1 MLAFVIWERC
11 QIVSKITLFCKT
23 IVLKHYARL
32 IRKHLCCNLFFE
44 KVVSTKSLTSLK
56 HFEFCFPVNFQNT
69 CFFFMNLVIIGDLVI
84 RKFSRIHEK
93 DFAISALLYKTFSLL
108 VLNIKLLEIKLLPF
122 FSFFR
127 NIVQVFT
134 VKNYIS

>member
-23 IVLKHYARL
+23 IVLKYYARL

-44 KVVSTKSLTSLK
+44 KVVSAKSLTSLK
-56 HFEFCFPVNFQNT
+56 QNFVFLWISRT
-69 CFFFMNLVIIGDLVI
+69 LVFFFMNLVIIGDLVI

>member
-44 KVVSTKSLTSLK
+44 KVVSAKSLTSLK
-56 HFEFCFPVNFQNT
+56 QNFVFLWISRT
-69 CFFFMNLVIIGDLVI
+69 LVFFFMNLVIIGDLVI

>member
-44 KVVSTKSLTSLK
+44 KVVSAKSLTSLK
-56 HFEFCFPVNFQNT
+56 QNFVFLWISRTPV
-69 CFFFMNLVIIGDLVI
+69 FFFMNLVIIGDLVI